1 MIKTKSIRVR
11 LTDEEWSQAETSSLS
26 LFGESNKSRLI
37 RKLLRD
43 YIGLGP
49 DLTDKELKEFRE
61 AVKQLT
67 GIARNLNQITARI
80 NKDNTQKTPLTD
92 EYLERIKQQV
102 LDVNNC
108 LKSYVHNTISRYQE
122 VVNHVE

>member
-1 MIKTKSIRVR
+1 MLGVN
-11 LTDEEWSQAETSSLS
+11 
-26 LFGESNKSRLI
+26 NKSRLI

-49 DLTDKELKEFRE
+49 DLIDKELKEFRE

-80 NKDNTQKTPLTD
+80 NKDNALKTPLTD
-92 EYLERIKQQV
+92 EYLKRIKEQV
-102 LDVNNC
+102 IEVNNR
-108 LKSYVHNTISRYQE
+108 LKSYVNNTISQYQE
-122 VVNHVE
+122 IVNHEQ